1 MATWG
6 GVAFFGDRFSF
17 PELMSLISEIHNSF
31 ASLVIITGVLE
42 EEIVNLNT
50 NKWGGDSS
58 MLLTGQKNAV
68 C

>member
-1 MATWG
+1 
-6 GVAFFGDRFSF
+6 
-17 PELMSLISEIHNSF
+17 MSPISEIHNLF
-31 ASLVIITGVLE
+31 ASLVIITGDLE